1 MEAMFHDELEEGIHI
16 DGMAVELYPVP
27 RDQFSAIDPRAI
39 IGHLRLP
46 RCWSEGLTMI
56 QILFKQHDLRTTV
69 GGSIMIPG
77 PTHTQEAHGFSFT
90 PRMINQI

>member
-27 RDQFSAIDPRAI
+27 RDQFSVIDPRAI

-56 QILFKQHDLRTTV
+56 QISGLL
-69 GGSIMIPG
+69 
-77 PTHTQEAHGFSFT
+77 
-90 PRMINQI
+90 